1 MIEFNSRPYFFSVTK
16 ATMVVICLHLI
27 TFITAQQKVIP
38 LYKGTSPGTETWNWT
53 EGETYKNPLNTKI
66 VYNVT
71 QPTLIAYLPDPAV
84 VNGSAVIICLGGG
97 FHVLL
102 IDSIGT
108 KLANELTKKGITV
121 FILKYR
127 LAQSFTDDPW
137 KEVTNLI
144 KDSLKFTQ
152 KIAPVVKLAG
162 DDLNAS
168 IAYVLQHADEFKVD
182 KKRIGVMGLSAGGAL
197 AANLAYNYTPETR
210 PAFVATLYTRTNSV
224 RRTSIQQDAPPLFIA
239 AAMDDTVNSVS
250 HSISLYNDWM
260 NSKHSAELHLYTK
273 GGHGLR
279 GFPAESWINRFEEWL
294 DVLGFLKPKR

>member
-1 MIEFNSRPYFFSVTK
+1 MIEFNSRPSFFSVAK
-16 ATMVVICLHLI
+16 ATMVIICLHI
-27 TFITAQQKVIP
+27 FTFITAQQKVIS
-38 LYKGTSPGTETWNWT
+38 LYKETSPGSENWNWK

-71 QPTLIAYLPDPAV
+71 QPTLITYLPNPAT
-84 VNGSAVIICLGGG
+84 VNGCAVIICLGGG

-108 KLANELTKKGITV
+108 KLGNELTKKGITV
-121 FILKYR
+121 FVLKYR

-137 KEVTNLI
+137 QEVTSLM
-144 KDSLKFTQ
+144 KDSLKFTE

-168 IAYVLQHADEFKVD
+168 IAYVLQHADYFKVD
-182 KKRIGVMGLSAGGAL
+182 RKRIGVMGLSAGGTL

-210 PAFVATLYTRTNSV
+210 PAFVATLYTKTTSV

-239 AAMDDTVNSVS
+239 AAIDDTVTSVS

-260 NSKHSAELHLYTK
+260 NSKRSAELHLYTK

-279 GFPAESWINRFEEWL
+279 GFPAESWIIRFEEWL
-294 DVLGFLKPKR
+294 DVQGFLKPKQ

>member
-1 MIEFNSRPYFFSVTK
+1 MFEFKSQPFLFPVTK
-16 ATMVVICLHLI
+16 ASMVIIFLHVF
-27 TFITAQQKVIP
+27 TFINAQQQVIP
-38 LYKGTSPGTETWNWT
+38 LYKGAPPGSENWNWT

-84 VNGSAVIICLGGG
+84 ANGSAVIICLGGG

-108 KLANELTKKGITV
+108 KLATELTKKGIAV

-137 KEVTNLI
+137 KEVTNLM
-144 KDSLKFTQ
+144 KDSLKFIQ

-168 IAYVLQHADEFKVD
+168 FSYILQHADEFKVD

-197 AANLAYNYTPETR
+197 AANLAYNYTLETR
-210 PAFVATLYTRTNSV
+210 PAFVAALYTRINSV
-224 RRTSIQQDAPPLFIA
+224 KRTTIQQDAPPLFIA
-239 AAMDDTVNSVS
+239 AAMDDSTTSVSNSV
-250 HSISLYNDWM
+250 SLYNDWM
-260 NSKHSAELHLYTK
+260 SSKHSTELHLYTK

>member
-1 MIEFNSRPYFFSVTK
+1 MIEFNRGPYFFSVRK
-16 ATMVVICLHLI
+16 ATMVVICLHLF

-38 LYKGTSPGTETWNWT
+38 LYKGTSPGSENWNWI

-66 VYNVT
+66 VFNVT
-71 QPTLIAYLPDPAV
+71 QPTLIAYLPGPAV
-84 VNGSAVIICLGGG
+84 ANGSAVIICLGGG

-108 KLANELTKKGITV
+108 KLASELTKKGIAV

-137 KEVTNLI
+137 KEVTNLM
-144 KDSLKFTQ
+144 KDSLKFIQ

-162 DDLNAS
+162 DDLNVS
-168 IAYVLQHADEFKVD
+168 FSYILQHADEFSVD
-182 KKRIGVMGLSAGGAL
+182 RKRIGVMGLSAGGAL
-197 AANLAYNYTPETR
+197 AANLAYNYTPERR
-210 PAFVATLYTRTNSV
+210 PAFVAALYTRTSSV
-224 RRTSIQQDAPPLFIA
+224 RRTSIPQDAPPLFIA
-239 AAMDDTVNSVS
+239 AAMDDSTTSVANSV
-250 HSISLYNDWM
+250 SLYNDWM

-294 DVLGFLKPKR
+294 DVLGFLKPK

>member
-1 MIEFNSRPYFFSVTK
+1 MIEFNRRPSCFSVTK
-16 ATMVVICLHLI
+16 ATIVVICLHLF

-38 LYKGTSPGTETWNWT
+38 LYKGTSPGSETWNWT

-71 QPTLIAYLPDPAV
+71 QPTLIAYLPDTAV
-84 VNGSAVIICLGGG
+84 ANGSAVIICLGGG

-108 KLANELTKKGITV
+108 KLATDLTKKGITV
-121 FILKYR
+121 FVLKYR

-137 KEVTNLI
+137 QEVTNLM
-144 KDSLKFTQ
+144 KDSLKFIQ

-168 IAYVLQHADEFKVD
+168 FSYIFQHADEFKVD
-182 KKRIGVMGLSAGGAL
+182 KKRIGVMGISAGGAL

-210 PAFVATLYTRTNSV
+210 PAFVAALYTRINSV
-224 RRTSIQQDAPPLFIA
+224 RRASIQQDAPPLFIA
-239 AAMDDTVNSVS
+239 AATDDSLTSVS
-250 HSISLYNDWM
+250 HSIGLYNDWM

-294 DVLGFLKPKR
+294 DVLGLLKPKH

>member
-1 MIEFNSRPYFFSVTK
+1 MFEFKSQPFLFPVTK
-16 ATMVVICLHLI
+16 ASMVIIFLHVF
-27 TFITAQQKVIP
+27 TFINAQQQVIP
-38 LYKGTSPGTETWNWT
+38 LYKGAPPGSENWNWT

-84 VNGSAVIICLGGG
+84 ANGSAVIICLGGG

-108 KLANELTKKGITV
+108 KLATELTKKGIAV

-137 KEVTNLI
+137 KEVTNLM
-144 KDSLKFTQ
+144 KDSLKFIQ

-168 IAYVLQHADEFKVD
+168 FSYILQHADEFKVD

-210 PAFVATLYTRTNSV
+210 PAFVAALYTRINSV
-224 RRTSIQQDAPPLFIA
+224 KRTTIQQDAPPLFIA
-239 AAMDDTVNSVS
+239 AAMDDSTTSVSNSV
-250 HSISLYNDWM
+250 SLYNDWM
-260 NSKHSAELHLYTK
+260 SSKHSTELHLYTK

>member
-1 MIEFNSRPYFFSVTK
+1 MIEFNSLPSFFPVTK
-16 ATMVVICLHLI
+16 STMVVICLHLF
-27 TFITAQQKVIP
+27 TFISAQQKVIP
-38 LYKGTSPGTETWNWT
+38 LYKGTSPGSETWNWT

-137 KEVTNLI
+137 QEITNLM

-152 KIAPVVKLAG
+152 KIAPVIKLAG

-182 KKRIGVMGLSAGGAL
+182 KKRFGVMGLSAGGAL

-210 PAFVATLYTRTNSV
+210 PAFVAALYTRTSSV

-239 AAMDDTVNSVS
+239 AATDDSTTSVSNSV
-250 HSISLYNDWM
+250 SLYNDWM

-279 GFPAESWINRFEEWL
+279 GFPSESWIIRFEEWL
-294 DVLGFLKPKR
+294 DVLGFLKPKH

>member
-1 MIEFNSRPYFFSVTK
+1 MIEFNSRPYFLSVRK
-16 ATMVVICLHLI
+16 ATIVVICLHLF

-38 LYKGTSPGTETWNWT
+38 LYKGTSPGSENWNWT
-53 EGETYKNPLNTKI
+53 EGEIYKNPFNTKI

-84 VNGSAVIICLGGG
+84 ANGSAVIICLGGG

-108 KLANELTKKGITV
+108 KLGNELTKKGITV

-127 LAQSFTDDPW
+127 LAKSFTDDPW

-144 KDSLKFTQ
+144 KDSLMFTQ

-182 KKRIGVMGLSAGGAL
+182 KKRIGVMGLSAGGTL

-210 PAFVATLYTRTNSV
+210 PAFVAALYTRTSSV
-224 RRTSIQQDAPPLFIA
+224 RRTNIQQDAPPLFIA
-239 AAMDDTVNSVS
+239 AATDDSTTSVSNSV
-250 HSISLYNDWM
+250 SLYNDWM

>member
-1 MIEFNSRPYFFSVTK
+1 
-16 ATMVVICLHLI
+16 MVVICLHLF

-38 LYKGTSPGTETWNWT
+38 LYKGTSPGSENWNWT

-71 QPTLIAYLPDPAV
+71 HPTLIAYLPEHAV
-84 VNGSAVIICLGGG
+84 ANGSAVIICLGGG

-108 KLANELTKKGITV
+108 KLASELTKKGIAV

-137 KEVTNLI
+137 KEVTNLM
-144 KDSLKFTQ
+144 KDSLKFIQ

-162 DDLNAS
+162 DDLNVS
-168 IAYVLQHADEFKVD
+168 FSYILQHADEFAVD
-182 KKRIGVMGLSAGGAL
+182 RKRIGVMGLSAGGAL

-210 PAFVATLYTRTNSV
+210 PAFVAALYTRTSSV
-224 RRTSIQQDAPPLFIA
+224 RRTSLPQDAPPLFIA
-239 AAMDDTVNSVS
+239 AAMDDSTTSVSNSV
-250 HSISLYNDWM
+250 SLYNDWM
-260 NSKHSAELHLYTK
+260 DSKHSAEMHLYTK

-294 DVLGFLKPKR
+294 DVLGFLKPNQ

>member
-1 MIEFNSRPYFFSVTK
+1 MFEFKSQLFLFPVTK
-16 ATMVVICLHLI
+16 ASMVIIFLHVS
-27 TFITAQQKVIP
+27 TFINAQQQVIP
-38 LYKGTSPGTETWNWT
+38 LYKGAPPGSENWNWT
-53 EGETYKNPLNTKI
+53 EGETYKNPFNAKI

-84 VNGSAVIICLGGG
+84 ANGSAVIICLGGG

-137 KEVTNLI
+137 REVTNLI

-168 IAYVLQHADEFKVD
+168 ISFVFQHADEFKVD
-182 KKRIGVMGLSAGGAL
+182 KKRIGVMGLSAGGTL

-210 PAFVATLYTRTNSV
+210 PAFVAALYTRTSSV

-239 AAMDDTVNSVS
+239 AAIDDTVNS
-250 HSISLYNDWM
+250 
-260 NSKHSAELHLYTK
+260 
-273 GGHGLR
+273 
-279 GFPAESWINRFEEWL
+279 
-294 DVLGFLKPKR
+294 

>member
-1 MIEFNSRPYFFSVTK
+1 MIEFNSRLSFFSVRK
-16 ATMVVICLHLI
+16 ATMVVICLHLF
-27 TFITAQQKVIP
+27 TFISAQQKVIP
-38 LYKGTSPGTETWNWT
+38 LYQGTSPGSETWNWT

-71 QPTLIAYLPDPAV
+71 QPTLIACLPDPAV
-84 VNGSAVIICLGGG
+84 ANGSAVIICLGGG

-102 IDSIGT
+102 IDSDGT
-108 KLANELTKKGITV
+108 KLAKELTKKGIAV

-137 KEVTNLI
+137 KEVSNLI
-144 KDSLKFTQ
+144 KDSLKFIQ

-168 IAYVLQHADEFKVD
+168 FSYILQHSDELKVD
-182 KKRIGVMGLSAGGAL
+182 KKRIGVIGLSAGGAL
-197 AANLAYNYTPETR
+197 AANLAYNYTQETR
-210 PAFVATLYTRTNSV
+210 PAFVATLYTRTTNV
-224 RRTSIQQDAPPLFIA
+224 TRTSIQQDAPPLFIA
-239 AAMDDTVNSVS
+239 AAMDDTLTSVS

-260 NSKHSAELHLYTK
+260 NSKHSAELHLYSK

-279 GFPAESWINRFEEWL
+279 GFPAESWIIRFEEWL
-294 DVLGFLKPKR
+294 DVQGFLKPKQ